1 MTTIYASEENLKTVQ
16 QAITD
21 LVKGTRQVK
30 VEYVTADGY
39 KNSFEYA
46 QVNLGELRSLEQ
58 SMIEALNPTPVME
71 SIDVEVV
78 F

>member
-1 MTTIYASEENLKTVQ
+1 MQIYASEANLQIVQ

-21 LVKGTRQVK
+21 LVKGVRQVK

-46 QVNLGELRSLEQ
+46 SVNLGELRNLES
-58 SMIEALNPTPVME
+58 SMINTLFPKPIME
-71 SIDVEVV
+71 CIDVEIE